1 MVPVGN
7 KAKRLSSVSYT
18 TKAIHHHANKR
29 TNLWVC
35 DKGQIQVDYILL
47 NETSKKFAA
56 VETFAKINLI
66 SKSRLFNS
74 SH

>member
-18 TKAIHHHANKR
+18 TKTIHHHANKR